1 MDSNTIIVENNNS
14 YFFGAFLLFIFI
26 AIIIVVVVLL
36 LVPKSTVALF
46 GACTEQSECSN
57 GLICNANGATGG
69 ICLGGL
75 NYPCNNNSDCAKN
88 YFCLDNSFTNT
99 KVCMYQPQ
107 ITTTLTN
114 PSFAITSPLEI
125 GNQITVAPVINL
137 SLPQNMTN
145 NIAQQ
150 PCNTMQYNPQAIL
163 NSILPPSCPSNRTF
177 NGGFNGGSTREFRS
191 FAPMGLTTGKKKL

>member
-14 YFFGAFLLFIFI
+14 YYVGAFLLLII
-26 AIIIVVVVLL
+26 IIIIIVVVILL

-57 GLICNANGATGG
+57 GLICNGNGATGG

-75 NYPCNNNSDCAKN
+75 NYQCNNNSDCAKN

-107 ITTTLTN
+107 ITTTSNN
-114 PSFAITSPLEI
+114 PSFAVNSSLPI
-125 GNQITVAPVINL
+125 GNPITVAPVINL
-137 SLPQNMTN
+137 SLPQNMTPM
-145 NIAQQ
+145 AQQ
-150 PCNTMQYNPQAIL
+150 PYNTMQYNPQAIL
-163 NSILPPSCPSNRTF
+163 NSILPPSSPSNYNF
-177 NGGFNGGSTREFRS
+177 NSGAGSARQFRS
-191 FAPMGLTTGKKKL
+191 FAPMTLMTGKKKL